1 MSEMLEADAK
11 AISSGEG
18 PSRTTNAQP
27 GRCFSVPVSNVPSYT
42 ERPHLSRELEEKL
55 KKSYGGNPVA
65 HAAVVVGLGGTGKT
79 QLVRRYIEH
88 HEGEYCAVLWIDV
101 RDQETARASYVRC
114 AAELGLPCQP
124 SARDAP
130 VQQEPSV
137 QAVLARLRSEDG
149 EKGWLA
155 VVDNADDLSWNVSAL
170 VPKGRAGTV
179 IVTSQD
185 GNASRIFGGH
195 VAAVNVDAMEP
206 AEAVK
211 LMSDS
216 IDEAGC
222 LRDDGLQLL
231 HRITEELDRL
241 ALAIDLAAAQIRADL
256 LGSGSDIYEEADMV
270 DALNRYISDYQRNR
284 ERLLRDDEFAYT
296 ATYKKTVRTVWD
308 TSLASIRRVEER
320 QPGVYPIDLLNFMTY
335 FNRANVQNELF
346 RLATLGLETGCRRTR
361 AVVPPWLQSLLARDE
376 NDNWDDHTYR
386 KTVEV
391 LVRYRLVRP
400 VSGTWR
406 GLTMHGLVQ
415 WRATQELDSQEYWPA
430 YLTFLVAICCWV
442 TSHTDNIIFRR
453 HLTVHLP
460 SSGSLLSQRLRL
472 LSEHSLAQVCLEFS
486 IVWAEEFRNSEA
498 TQLLEGV
505 VEILKTCIGEKDPMT
520 LRVMAALA
528 FQYHCRGLWD
538 LAKDVI
544 EFVIRNQEEILGV
557 SGQDTLTSKETLA
570 KGLLRQGNAPDALVL
585 GENVLRARME
595 ALGEGHPDVLSSI
608 EIMAEIHEELGQP
621 LKTAIFRTQA
631 VDLRRRLHGDDFKI
645 RVNIVKETA
654 RALSDQGRWKEAE
667 DLYTEAVVVMT
678 KIVGDSHP
686 ETLRLLAGL
695 AVTYSKQERQKEA
708 SDLMAE
714 VVERALSSLG
724 IESPFTLATMG
735 LLAQIMS
742 RQGRRKEAEQLQVKS
757 LEVRSRS
764 RLQGEEHP
772 STTQDF
778 ADLAEI
784 RRSLFKARGLS
795 AHD

>member
-1 MSEMLEADAK
+1 MSEMLEADVK
-11 AISSGEG
+11 VISSGEG

-65 HAAVVVGLGGTGKT
+65 HAVVVVGLGGTGKT

-101 RDQETARASYVRC
+101 RDQKTARASYVRC

-170 VPKGRAGTV
+170 VPKGKAGTV

-185 GNASRIFGGH
+185 GNASRLFGGH

-222 LRDDGLQLL
+222 LRDNGLQLL
-231 HRITEELDRL
+231 NRITEELDRL

-256 LGSGSDIYEEADMV
+256 LSSGGDVYEEAVVV

-346 RLATLGLETGCRRTR
+346 RLASLGLEIGCRRTR
-361 AVVPPWLQSLLARDE
+361 AVVPPWLQSLLSRDE

-415 WRATQELDSQEYWPA
+415 WWATRELDSQEYWPA
-430 YLTFLVAICCWV
+430 YLTFLVAVCCWV
-442 TSHTDNIIFRR
+442 TSHTDNMIFRR

-472 LSEHSLAQVCLEFS
+472 LTEYSLAQVCIEFS
-486 IVWAEEFRNSEA
+486 IVWAQEFRNSEA
-498 TQLLEGV
+498 TQLLEGA

-520 LRVMAALA
+520 LCVMNTLALA
-528 FQYHCRGLWD
+528 YHSMGRWNI
-538 LAKDVI
+538 AKDVI
-544 EFVIRNQEEILGV
+544 EFVILNQEEILGV

-570 KGLLRQGNAPDALVL
+570 KVLLRQGNAPGALAL
-585 GENVLRARME
+585 EKDVLRARKE
-595 ALGEGHPDVLSSI
+595 AVGEDHPDVLSSI
-608 EIMAEIHEELGQP
+608 QIMAAIHEELGQP
-621 LKTAIFRTQA
+621 KKAAMFRTQA
-631 VDLRRRLHGDDFKI
+631 VDLQRRLHGDESKG
-645 RVNIVKETA
+645 RVIIA
-654 RALSDQGRWKEAE
+654 REMARVFSDQGRWKEAE
-667 DLYTEAVVVMT
+667 DVYTEAIAAT
-678 KIVGDSHP
+678 TEIVGDYHP
-686 ETLRLLAGL
+686 ETLRMLVGL
-695 AVTYSKQERQKEA
+695 ALTYSRQERRKEA
-708 SDLMAE
+708 SDLMGE

-724 IESPFTLATMG
+724 IENSFTLATVN
-735 LLAQIMS
+735 LLAQVMS
-742 RQGRRKEAEQLQVKS
+742 KQGRWEEAKVLQVKVA
-757 LEVRSRS
+757 EARSTLR
-764 RLQGEEHP
+764 GEKHP
-772 STTQDF
+772 STIEDYV
-778 ADLAEI
+778 DLA
-784 RRSLFKARGLS
+784 
-795 AHD
+795 